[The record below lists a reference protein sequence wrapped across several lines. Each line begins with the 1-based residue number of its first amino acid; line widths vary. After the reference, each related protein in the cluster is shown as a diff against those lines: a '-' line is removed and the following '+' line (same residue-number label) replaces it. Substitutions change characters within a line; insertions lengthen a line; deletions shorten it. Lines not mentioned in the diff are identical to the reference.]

1 MAHTRGA
8 RVARFNN
15 RKKGFIVRRFISIA
29 LIVSLTGLS
38 LPAQAGMLPTAAVV
52 ANPAKER
59 IMGFFERS
67 DVRQQLA
74 TLGVNP
80 ADAKARVAALTDDEA
95 AQLAARVDSMPAGGD
110 GIGALVGAAVLI
122 FLVLLLTDILGFT
135 HVFPFTKSIK

>member
-1 MAHTRGA
+1 
-8 RVARFNN
+8 
-15 RKKGFIVRRFISIA
+15 VRRFISIA
-29 LIVSLTGLS
+29 LIVSITGLS

-110 GIGALVGAAVLI
+110 GLGALVGAAVLI

>member
-1 MAHTRGA
+1 M
-8 RVARFNN
+8 
-15 RKKGFIVRRFISIA
+15 RRFISIA
-29 LIVSLTGLS
+29 LIVSITGLS

-110 GIGALVGAAVLI
+110 GLGALVGAAVLI

>member
-1 MAHTRGA
+1 MVHTRGA

-15 RKKGFIVRRFISIA
+15 RKKGFTVRRFISIA
-29 LIVSLTGLS
+29 LIVSITGLS

>member
-15 RKKGFIVRRFISIA
+15 RKKGFTVRRFISIA
-29 LIVSLTGLS
+29 LIVSITGLS

-52 ANPAKER
+52 ANPANER

-67 DVRQQLA
+67 DVRQHLA